1 MNARRYNAMDESNQF
16 VLYDAVSKQGEVC
29 WLPNPW
35 KSECDAPSYIGLQYT
50 DFVARLLLNYKNLPY
65 KTKWLKLQDVGE
77 EIEALYVPFHT
88 WKVHVSELTQNRGV
102 PPNAG
107 RGKPYTIPVLKFPDG
122 KLVMD
127 SHEIAKRIER
137 LYPQPSVG
145 LDDDVLEEVTQ
156 LTKEILV
163 SFLPD
168 LIPLSRDTMDESG
181 RAWFEADRSA
191 LLRMS
196 CDEYARLYGG
206 EMAWGNAKGS
216 LVKLKAALNEHKT
229 SEGPFVRGATVTQ
242 ADFVVVSFLE
252 WARVVGDGDIYRRIV
267 EFVPDLARLRNACEP
282 WFSGDKS

>member
-1 MNARRYNAMDESNQF
+1 MDDSNQF
-16 VLYDAVSKQGEVC
+16 VLYDAISEQGEVC

-35 KSECDAPSYIGLQYT
+35 KT
-50 DFVARLLLNYKNLPY
+50 RLLLNYKNLPY
-65 KTKWLKLQDVGE
+65 RTKWLKLKDVGE
-77 EIEALYVPFHT
+77 EIKAL
-88 WKVHVSELTQNRGV
+88 GV
-102 PPNAG
+102 LPNAG

-122 KLVMD
+122 TLVMD
-127 SHEIAKRIER
+127 SHEIAKRVER
-137 LYPQPSVG
+137 LYPRPSVG

-196 CDEYARLYGG
+196 CDEYARLHGG
-206 EMAWGNAKGS
+206 EVAWGNAEGS
-216 LVKLKAALNEHKT
+216 MVKLKAALNEHKT

-252 WARVVGDGDIYRRIV
+252 WARVVGDGNIYRRMV

-282 WFSGDKS
+282 WFRGDKS